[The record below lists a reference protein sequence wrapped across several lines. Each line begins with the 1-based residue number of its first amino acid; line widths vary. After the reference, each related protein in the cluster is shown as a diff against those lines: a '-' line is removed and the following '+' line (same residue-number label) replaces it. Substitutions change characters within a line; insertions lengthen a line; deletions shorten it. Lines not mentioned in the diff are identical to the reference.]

1 MEKNKSLMWKHSL
14 NYGILF
20 GLLLIIYSVVLYMFN
35 IVPVGFSK
43 LTLLLLVVNLAIYF
57 FALWFFTK
65 SYRNDILGGYIDYGK
80 AFLFGLLIVAFS
92 SILLA
97 IYNYIFNAFIDP
109 DYVQRLM
116 DATQDWTREFMSSK
130 GVPQSQIDI
139 TMEKMESKSLTTP
152 LKYALQGILGSIIF
166 GAIISLITSAIVKK
180 KKELFQEKNVVEDN
194 PTE

>member
-1 MEKNKSLMWKHSL
+1 MENNKSLIWKHSL

-35 IVPVGFSK
+35 IIPVGLSK
-43 LTLLLLVVNLAIYF
+43 LSLLLLIVNLAIYF

-92 SILLA
+92 SILMA

-109 DYVQRLM
+109 DYVQKVT
-116 DATQDWTREFMSSK
+116 DATQEWTREYMSSK
-130 GVPQSQIDI
+130 GLPQAQIDI
-139 TMEKMESKSLTTP
+139 TMEKFESESLPTP
-152 LKYALQGILGSIIF
+152 LKSALQGILGGVIF
-166 GAIISLITSAIVKK
+166 GAIVSLITSAIVKK
-180 KKELFQEKNVVEDN
+180 KKELFQEKDVVEDN

>member
-35 IVPVGFSK
+35 IIPTGIK
-43 LTLLLLVVNLAIYF
+43 LPLLLLVINLAFYF
-57 FALWFFTK
+57 FALWYFTK
-65 SYRNDILGGYIDYGK
+65 SYRNDVLGGYIDYGK
-80 AFLFGLLIVAFS
+80 AFLFGLLIVGFS

-109 DYVQRLM
+109 DYIQRVM
-116 DATQDWTREFMSSK
+116 NAIKEGMEEWMMSK
-130 GVPQSQIDI
+130 GLPEEQIEKTI
-139 TMEKMESKSLTTP
+139 EKMGSKPLPTP
-152 LKYALQGILGSIIF
+152 LKSALQGILGGVIM
-166 GAIISLITSAIVKK
+166 GAIVLLITSAIVKK
-180 KKELFQEKNVVEDN
+180 KKELFQEKDVVEDN

>member
-1 MEKNKSLMWKHSL
+1 MEKKVSVWQATL

-35 IVPVGFSK
+35 IIPVGFTK
-43 LTLLLLVVNLAIYF
+43 LSLLLLVVNLAIYF

-92 SILLA
+92 SILMA

-109 DYVQRLM
+109 DYVQRVT
-116 DATQDWTREFMSSK
+116 DATQEWTREWMSSK

-139 TMEKMESKSLTTP
+139 TMEKMESKSLPTP
-152 LKYALQGILGSIIF
+152 LKSALQGILGGVIF
-166 GAIISLITSAIVKK
+166 GAIVSLITSAIVKK
-180 KKELFQEKNVVEDN
+180 KKELFQEKDVVEDN